1 MELQF
6 VISWMAGKLNVFQ
19 LRRHHKFTIGDSVL
33 VNGYQIIFKGKFKTR
48 SDHLSKC

>member
-19 LRRHHKFTIGDSVL
+19 LRRHHKFTIGE
-33 VNGYQIIFKGKFKTR
+33 GGWRMAIK
-48 SDHLSKC
+48 